1 MKERTEELLGQM
13 TIEEKVSMLAGS
25 AMWYTT
31 PVERLGIP
39 AIKVT
44 DGPYGARGG
53 GSFAG
58 GLTSACFPVGI
69 ALASTW
75 NTELVERVGQA
86 LGEEARTKGAH
97 ILLAPTVNIHR
108 SPLNGRN
115 FECYSEDP
123 YLSARMAVA
132 FVRGVQ
138 SQNVGT
144 AIKHYVCND
153 SEFQRNTISSE
164 VGERALREIY
174 LPPFKAAVQEAHPWS
189 VMASYNQVNGTFASE
204 NPYILTDILRE
215 EWGFEGLV
223 MSDWFGTKSTAASV
237 NAGLD
242 LEMPGPPV
250 WRGDKLLRAFHA
262 GEVDEATIDESVRR
276 LLGVIVKAGAFED
289 PLDRPERAVDKAEH
303 RALARQAAA
312 EGMVLLKNE
321 GNVLPLSTDKIK
333 SLAIIGPNARVARI
347 MGGGSSHVNPHYAV
361 TPFDGIVNR
370 VGDAVKI
377 GFEVGCTNHKL
388 LPLINPAWLTP
399 AGGQA
404 GPVGSST
411 PYRAGHGLT
420 VELFNNLDLS
430 AAPVKTMLAE
440 TTELAWLGEF
450 DPEVDAAEFS
460 ARLTGQLTA
469 PESGRYTF
477 GLSSAGLSRLYV
489 DGQEVIDNW
498 TEQRP
503 AERIF
508 KMDMAA
514 GQTCDLKVEYSKQ
527 SALPLASLRL
537 SCLPPMAEDAIA
549 RAAALAAA
557 SDVALV
563 FVGLSDEWES
573 EGFDRPDMELVGDQA
588 ALIEKVA
595 AANANTVVVLNTG
608 SPITMNWLDKV
619 AAVVQAWYPGQ
630 ECGHA
635 IADVLFGDVN
645 PSGRLS
651 QTFPRRLEDNPAYIN
666 YPGENG
672 RVHYGEGIFVGYR
685 YYDKKKIEPLFP
697 FGYGLS
703 YTTFAYR
710 NLRLSASD
718 TSTGLSASTSTGLS
732 ARVDA
737 DEGLQVSVDVQN
749 SGARAGQEVV
759 QLYVRDLESSLMRPE
774 KELKAFAKVSLEP
787 GQTKT
792 VTLTLNRESLAYYDD
807 GEQQWVAE
815 AGEFEVLVG
824 RSSRDIRASARF
836 TLQATSRF
844 GGPEHFDW
852 AQCKKAGVRLG
863 LDSTLQLLLA
873 NEEARAILSK
883 HIPGL
888 LDAPQLSMALGF
900 TLEQVAGMAPGVF
913 TAEVMQ
919 GIAEELAQ
927 LSPVAASDLPEP
939 PKLSLWQRLLARLAS
954 WRARRSYVVLI

>member
-1 MKERTEELLGQM
+1 MKEKIEQLLGLM
-13 TIEEKVSMLAGS
+13 TIEEKVAMLAGS
-25 AMWYTT
+25 TMWYTT
-31 PVERLGIP
+31 PVERLDIP

-53 GSFAG
+53 GSLTG
-58 GLTSACFPVGI
+58 GLTSACFPVSI

-86 LGEEARTKGAH
+86 LGEEAKTKGAH
-97 ILLAPTVNIHR
+97 ILLGPTVNIHR

-115 FECYSEDP
+115 FECFSEDP

-132 FVRGVQ
+132 YIKGVQ

-164 VGERALREIY
+164 VDERALREIY

-189 VMASYNQVNGTFASE
+189 VMASYNKVNGTYASE
-204 NPYILTDILRE
+204 NPYTLTDILRE

-250 WRGDKLLRAFHA
+250 WRGEKLLRAFRA

-276 LLGVIVKAGAFED
+276 LLGIIVKSGAFED
-289 PLDRPERAVDKAEH
+289 AADRPERAVDKPEH

-333 SLAIIGPNARVARI
+333 SLAIIGPNAKVARI
-347 MGGGSSHVNPHYAV
+347 MGGGSSHVTPHYAV

-370 VGDAVKI
+370 VGDAVKV
-377 GFEVGCTNHKL
+377 GFEVGCTNTSTGLSASHKL
-388 LPLINPAWLTP
+388 LPLIPPAWLTP
-399 AGGQA
+399 AAGQA
-404 GPVGSST
+404 GQ
-411 PYRAGHGLT
+411 GLT
-420 VELFNNLDLS
+420 VEFFSNLDLS
-430 AAPVKTMLAE
+430 DAPVKTMLAE

-450 DPEVDAAEFS
+450 DPEVHAAEFS
-460 ARLTGQLTA
+460 ARLTGRFTA
-469 PESGRYTF
+469 PEAGRYTF

-489 DGQEVIDNW
+489 DGQEVIDHW

-503 AERIF
+503 AERTF
-508 KMDMAA
+508 EMNMAA
-514 GQTCDLKVEYSKQ
+514 GQTCDLRVEYSKQ
-527 SALPLASLRL
+527 SAVPLASLRL
-537 SCLPPMAEDAIA
+537 GCLPPIPEDAMA

-573 EGFDRPDMELVGDQA
+573 EGFDRPDMELVGDQV

-645 PSGRLS
+645 PSGRLP

-710 NLRLSASD
+710 NLRLSASE
-718 TSTGLSASTSTGLS
+718 ACPEPC
-732 ARVDA
+732 RRIDA

-749 SGARAGQEVV
+749 TGGRAGQEVV

-774 KELKAFAKVSLEP
+774 KELKAFAKVSLQP
-787 GQTKT
+787 GETKT
-792 VTLTLNRESLAYYDD
+792 VTLTLNRESLACYDD
-807 GEQQWVAE
+807 SAQQWVAE

-844 GGPEHFDW
+844 GGREKLALSPAE
-852 AQCKKAGVRLG
+852 GVGIRLG

-873 NEEARAILSK
+873 NQEARAILSK
-883 HIPGL
+883 HLPGL

-900 TLEQVAGMAPGVF
+900 TLEQVAGMAPAVF

-919 GIAEELAQ
+919 SIAEELAQ

-939 PKLSLWQRLLARLAS
+939 PKLTLWQRLLAKLAS
-954 WRARRSYVVLI
+954 WRARRASR